1 VANSLGALVVSLGL
15 NAAEFVTGLTKS
27 EAEAKRF
34 ARAFDKNV
42 AVAINAATI
51 AITALIAASAVAA
64 VAFQRLVNEAANF
77 KDLEE
82 TTGASAESLAALAV
96 SAATA
101 GVEISSVAGSM
112 NKLTKS
118 LVGIDDE
125 SKTAGAALK
134 AIGINIKEFKAL
146 DPVEQYEAVGRA
158 LAGFADGAGK
168 VAVAQALFGKSG
180 AEQLKVFKALEE
192 QGGRQAILTKR
203 QIDLADEYADKQ
215 AKSLAQ
221 LRLYAQAAA
230 TEALP
235 AINDLVVAGTELIK
249 GLIGVDAETGRLAA
263 NNGVAEF
270 AERSV
275 DALAILATGLDVFAR
290 TFVVTG
296 KTIASVAAT
305 TKSFVFDDPKDIINN
320 IRAIGKAYAEDVG
333 ATLSRPYLTTL
344 VAQARELRKLAQ
356 SQSSVNDKLQ
366 QDPRELA
373 RRGRLPAASTP
384 DPRPALV
391 FDGALGAA
399 AAAGAASAAA
409 ARKKELDNQVR
420 AIRDFADE
428 QKATFEFA
436 NQIVRSTYEDGLV
449 DLRGYFAAQQVIR
462 AAALSSQLASIDK
475 EIAALRAAKPKDDA
489 ERSELGG
496 KIVQATQRRG
506 EVAVQASRDAALAS
520 LDEARALRALQGRY
534 DELRASVLQLAGD
547 SAGAARLRIAKQVEE
562 ARALITQQGGDA
574 GLGDQYEAQLRQ
586 AQKLADIQTDASFVA
601 KQLSLDE
608 ERLAIAR
615 STGAVSELETLS
627 KVGEAR
633 RAAVAQ
639 MESIVSAQEAIAI
652 ASANPALIQNAEE
665 ARLALERLRAS
676 ADPLNQKFQE
686 IFQGSFADAFVD
698 FATGAKSAKDAFA
711 SFADDVVKQLIRI
724 AAQRV
729 AEAAFGGA
737 SSAGGGYGA
746 FFSAIAGI
754 FGGGKAIGGPTMPNK
769 MYQVGERRPEVFSDG
784 SKQYLLTG
792 SRRGNIDPQPSFS
805 RGGNT
810 VNAPINIMVPGNTDR
825 RSAAQIATEV
835 GRAVSRASSRNN

>member
-64 VAFQRLVNEAANF
+64 VAFQRLVNEAAKF

-168 VAVAQALFGKSG
+168 VAVAQALFGNSG
-180 AEQLKVFKALEE
+180 AEQLKVFKALEL
-192 QGGRQAILTKR
+192 QGGRQATLTKR

-399 AAAGAASAAA
+399 AAAA

-547 SAGAARLRIAKQVEE
+547 SAGAARLRIARQVEE